1 MVWRATSE
9 EGRNTKGA
17 VRKQQMHQRI
27 QSNIPVGLLAYE
39 ENIPVG
45 WVSIAPR
52 ETYRRLGGE
61 QAKHDELIWSLA
73 CMFVKRSLRRRG
85 LAHKLIAAAIDHARK
100 NGATHIE
107 AYPVAPDAP
116 SYRFMGFVPAF
127 ETAGFSHCGMAGKRR
142 HVMRLTLQTNQ
153 FIE

>member
-9 EGRNTKGA
+9 EGRNKKVP

-27 QSNIPVGLLAYE
+27 QSNLPVGLLAFE
-39 ENIPVG
+39 ENMPVG

-61 QAKHDELIWSLA
+61 QAKQNELVWSLA
-73 CMFVKRSLRRRG
+73 CMFIRRSLRGKG
-85 LAHKLIAAAIDHARK
+85 LAHKLIAAAIDHAGK

-127 ETAGFSHCGMAGKRR
+127 ETAGFSHYGMAGKRR

-153 FIE
+153 FTK